1 MTASHPASGQAPPR
15 PYHHGD
21 LRAALLEAAE
31 AELTESGIES
41 FSLRAVAKRAGVSHA
56 APAHHF
62 ADARGILTALAVEGF
77 LRFVATQRA
86 HEAAAAP
93 GQPDRILAAG
103 LGYIAFATA
112 HPALFRLM
120 FASDRP
126 DFAAPAL
133 QDASRAAYAH
143 LLENVAE
150 LRGIADAEADTA
162 ALTDATAAWAI
173 VHGLAG
179 LLQTGRTGFLLSLPE
194 AERTAVLTSIIRRFL
209 ASSAPAELLRPPPR
223 S

>member
-1 MTASHPASGQAPPR
+1 MTSSDDASATAPR

-21 LRAALLEAAE
+21 LRAALLAAAE
-31 AELTESGIES
+31 AELALNGVER
-41 FSLRAVAKRAGVSHA
+41 FSLRGVAKRAGVSHA

-62 ADARGILTALAVEGF
+62 GDAGGLLTALATEGF
-77 LRFVATQRA
+77 TRFVATQRA

-93 GQPDRILAAG
+93 GQPDRLIAAG

-133 QDASRAAYAH
+133 AAAARAAYAH
-143 LLENVAE
+143 LLENIAE
-150 LRGIADAEADTA
+150 LRGIADPRADPA
-162 ALTDATAAWAI
+162 ALADATATWAM
-173 VHGLAG
+173 VHGLAD
-179 LLQTGRTGFLLSLPE
+179 LLQAGRASFLRDLP
-194 AERTAVLTSIIRRFL
+194 APEREKVMIGIIRRCL
-209 ASSAPAELLRPPPR
+209 TA
-223 S
+223 